1 MFKRR
6 YRNFEFLPYSNQ
18 NLKSRYLRLNKKVYQ
33 FYFIFW
39 MYSWVVN
46 KNYLKTFFCEGGNNS
61 QSAKHEIY
69 TLTFFTK
76 KNYWISKLF
85 SVMNKHWPRP
95 YWNTLEH
102 ISAHYTLAAI
112 AHNVQRLQIIDLRP
126 KTAHGAWGL
135 SFCHRVKI
143 DVARKRPW

>member
-6 YRNFEFLPYSNQ
+6 YRNFKFWLLYGRNS
-18 NLKSRYLRLNKKVYQ
+18 KVRYLHLNKKVYQ

-46 KNYLKTFFCEGGNNS
+46 KKYLKIFFCDGGNIS
-61 QSAKHEIY
+61 QSAKPEIY
-69 TLTFFTK
+69 NLTCITR
-76 KNYWISKLF
+76 KNCGILKLF
-85 SVMNKHWPRP
+85 SVMNKHWHRP

-102 ISAHYTLAAI
+102 ISAHYNLAGI

-143 DVARKRPW
+143 DVAHKRPW